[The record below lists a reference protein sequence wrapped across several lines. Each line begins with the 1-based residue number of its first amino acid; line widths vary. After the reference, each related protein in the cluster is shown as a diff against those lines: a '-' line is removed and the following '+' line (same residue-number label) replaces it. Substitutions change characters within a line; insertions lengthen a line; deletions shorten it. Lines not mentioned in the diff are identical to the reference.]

1 MTAPQL
7 QAARVRVP
15 CSTSNLGSGFD
26 VLGLALNS
34 YLEASFEPGGNAL
47 ELQRTGTL
55 SGLDEGPE
63 QDFLVSAFQQVMASH
78 GVEARGLIRATS
90 QTPLARG
97 LGSSAMALVA
107 GAALARA
114 ALGQDPS
121 PDAAFDA
128 ARGHEGHG
136 DNAAPCAFGGLR
148 AVIPG
153 EDGPRVLALPL
164 SSEVGFAYAAPA
176 TRVSTDAARGALPSH
191 VAHPTA
197 VLGRGRFAGLL
208 HGLATGDPEL
218 IRIGFTDELHV
229 PYRLPLI
236 PGAHNAMGVGYDAG
250 AWGVTIS
257 GSGSGLIAL
266 CPPEKSE
273 AVAAAMHEVFCAG
286 GDEADCWGMALQPDF
301 EGLAVM
307 DRMKLADFG
316 SK

>member
-1 MTAPQL
+1 VTAPQL
-7 QAARVRVP
+7 IAATVRVP

-34 YLEASFEPGGNAL
+34 YLEATFEPGGAVL
-47 ELQRTGTL
+47 ELERSGTL
-55 SGLDEGPE
+55 TGLEEETENDY
-63 QDFLVSAFQQVMASH
+63 LVLAFQKVMEAH
-78 GVEARGLIRATS
+78 GAEPHGLIRAIS
-90 QTPLARG
+90 QAPLARG

-107 GAALARA
+107 GD
-114 ALGQDPS
+114 ALGRTALGLDRAPE
-121 PDAAFDA
+121 AAFQA
-128 ARGHEGHG
+128 AQAHEGHG

-153 EDGPRVLALPL
+153 DDGPHVLALPL
-164 SSEVGFAYAAPA
+164 SPDVGFAYAAPA

-197 VLGRGRFAGLL
+197 VLGHGRFAGLL

-236 PGAHNAMGVGYDAG
+236 PGAHNAMGAGYDAG

-266 CPPEKSE
+266 CAPEQSE
-273 AVAAAMHEVFCAG
+273 AVAEAMREVFCVG
-286 GDEADCWGMALQPDF
+286 GDDPDCWGMSLQPDF
-301 EGLAVM
+301 EGLVVST
-307 DRMKLADFG
+307 L
-316 SK
+316 